1 MIGCIIFVV
10 VVVAIVVVIVD
21 AKVCQKCNANRKEKW
36 KKTLKNTWPSDIENI
51 EKYCKDYIES
61 NSYCV
66 GLDEH
71 FRPYKYIK
79 DSIIGMEGRCKLGYY
94 DSYTEEEKQLVLQHY
109 KELQQKLKNM
119 DDKYPLFKD
128 VYDTMRNR
136 KIKELN
142 EQKIKTLC
150 FPKYPRD

>member
-1 MIGCIIFVV
+1 MIGFVLFVLV
-10 VVVAIVVVIVD
+10 VIVIVVAIVHQKRD
-21 AKVCQKCNANRKEKW
+21 ANWEEKLTGNGLS
-36 KKTLKNTWPSDIENI
+36 KIDI

-61 NSYCV
+61 NVYCV